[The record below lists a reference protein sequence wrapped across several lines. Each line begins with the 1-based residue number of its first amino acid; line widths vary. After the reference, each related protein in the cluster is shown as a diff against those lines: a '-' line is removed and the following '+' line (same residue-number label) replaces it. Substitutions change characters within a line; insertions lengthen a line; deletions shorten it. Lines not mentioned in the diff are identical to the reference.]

1 MIDLVD
7 LVVTRLLDTRATT
20 GLRDVQGA
28 AELSEL
34 IAQNLLPQQMPH
46 GFVLP
51 IGADPAAPR
60 SATGPHTQSVA
71 ETVGVLLLARVAG
84 DATGARVLPILTGL
98 RNAVVDCLAGWT
110 PPGTKRPLA
119 WTRGR
124 LVGLVAG
131 TAFYQADFDTDWTL
145 RKG

>member
-1 MIDLVD
+1 VIDLVE
-7 LVVTRLLDTRATT
+7 LIVQRLRDAKAET

-34 IAQNLLPQQMPH
+34 IDRNLLPQQMPH
-46 GFVLP
+46 AFVLP
-51 IGADPAAPR
+51 IGADPAAAR
-60 SATGPHTQSVA
+60 AATGPHTQAVT
-71 ETVGVLLLARVAG
+71 ETVGVLLLDRVAG
-84 DATGARVLPILTGL
+84 DATGARVLPRLTGL
-98 RNAVVDCLAGWT
+98 RNSIVQLLAGWT
-110 PPGTKRPLA
+110 PPGCKRPLA

-124 LVGLVAG
+124 LVGLSAG